1 MKEKQEKLKE
11 DEQRNSIA
19 DISVGY
25 GLNYTAY
32 LYIKNKNQHLKLST
46 AFQIFRKLIFC
57 SFVIVSA
64 SLSSL
69 HTESPQIYM
78 CLVFFFFKHFQ
89 GI

>member
-32 LYIKNKNQHLKLST
+32 LDDIKKKNQHLKL
-46 AFQIFRKLIFC
+46 
-57 SFVIVSA
+57 
-64 SLSSL
+64 
-69 HTESPQIYM
+69 
-78 CLVFFFFKHFQ
+78 
-89 GI
+89 

>member
-1 MKEKQEKLKE
+1 MTFRIRKRKEEKLKEQEQKMKEKQEKLKE

-46 AFQIFRKLIFC
+46 AFQIFRRLIFC

-64 SLSSL
+64 SL
-69 HTESPQIYM
+69 
-78 CLVFFFFKHFQ
+78 
-89 GI
+89 

>member
-32 LYIKNKNQHLKLST
+32 PIKNKNQHS
-46 AFQIFRKLIFC
+46 
-57 SFVIVSA
+57 
-64 SLSSL
+64 
-69 HTESPQIYM
+69 
-78 CLVFFFFKHFQ
+78 
-89 GI
+89 